1 MVFEIFQYP
10 EADQDILAA
19 VNYSKEI
26 SNSTASN
33 FEKQLSKAYDQLERN
48 PFFQIR
54 YVDVRVLLLK
64 KFPYIILFHI
74 DEELKAVYILSVFCT
89 HQNPEKYP

>member
-19 VNYSKEI
+19 VNYYKEI

-54 YVDVRVLLLK
+54 YDDVRVLPLK

-74 DEELKAVYILSVFCT
+74 DEINKIFFVISVFCT

>member
-19 VNYSKEI
+19 VNYYKEI

-54 YVDVRVLLLK
+54 SDDVRVLPLK

-74 DEELKAVYILSVFCT
+74 DEIKKIVFVISVFST

>member
-1 MVFEIFQYP
+1 MAFEIFQYP

-19 VNYSKEI
+19 VNYYKEI
-26 SNSTASN
+26 SNSIASN

-54 YVDVRVLLLK
+54 YDDVRVLPLK

-74 DEELKAVYILSVFCT
+74 DEIKKIVFVISVFCT

>member
-1 MVFEIFQYP
+1 MIFEIFQYP
-10 EADQDILAA
+10 EADQDILTA
-19 VNYSKEI
+19 VNYYKEI

-33 FEKQLSKAYDQLERN
+33 FEKQLSKAYDLLERN

-54 YVDVRVLLLK
+54 YDDVRVLPLK

-74 DEELKAVYILSVFCT
+74 DEIKKIVFVISVFCT

>member
-1 MVFEIFQYP
+1 MAFEIFQYP
-10 EADQDILAA
+10 EADQDILGA
-19 VNYSKEI
+19 VNYYKEI
-26 SNSTASN
+26 SNSMASN
-33 FEKQLSKAYDQLERN
+33 FEKQLSEAYDKLERN

-54 YVDVRVLLLK
+54 YDDVRALPLK

-74 DEELKAVYILSVFCT
+74 DEIEKLVYVISVFCT